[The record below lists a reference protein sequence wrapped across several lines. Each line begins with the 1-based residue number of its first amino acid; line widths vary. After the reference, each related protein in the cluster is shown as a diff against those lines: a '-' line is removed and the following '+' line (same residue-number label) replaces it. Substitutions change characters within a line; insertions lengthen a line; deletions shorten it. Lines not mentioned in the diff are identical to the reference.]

1 MPPVE
6 PPVDKPTSTDTAP
19 PPGPEQAQPKPPLKE
34 RLKVLMTEYGF
45 LAVVVYLSTSVVSMT
60 VFTIALQTADLKAL
74 GERFGVS
81 LEGTSGLLGTLG
93 AAWVLT
99 KIIQVPRIFAT
110 LALTP
115 LIGRIPFVARQL
127 KRLD

>member
-1 MPPVE
+1 MPPVD
-6 PPVDKPTSTDTAP
+6 PPVEKPTSTDTAP
-19 PPGPEQAQPKPPLKE
+19 TQDPAQTQTKPPLRE

-45 LAVVVYLSTSVVSMT
+45 LAVLIYLSTSVVSMT
-60 VFTIALQTADLKAL
+60 VFTVLIQSADLKAL
-74 GERFGVS
+74 GDRFGVQ

-127 KRLD
+127 KRLE

>member
-1 MPPVE
+1 MPPVD
-6 PPVDKPTSTDTAP
+6 PPVEKPTSTDTAP
-19 PPGPEQAQPKPPLKE
+19 PQAPAQAKPPLKE

-45 LAVVVYLSTSVVSMT
+45 LAVLIYLSTSVVSMT
-60 VFTIALQTADLKAL
+60 VFTVLLQSMDLKAL
-74 GERFGVS
+74 GDRFGVQ

>member
-1 MPPVE
+1 MPPVD
-6 PPVDKPTSTDTAP
+6 PPVEKPTSTDTAP
-19 PPGPEQAQPKPPLKE
+19 TQGPAQTQPPLKE

-45 LAVVVYLSTSVVSMT
+45 LAVLVYLSTSVVSIT
-60 VFTIALQTADLKAL
+60 VFTVLIQTADLKAL
-74 GERFGVS
+74 GDRFGVQ
-81 LEGTSGLLGTLG
+81 LKGTSGLLGTLG

-99 KIIQVPRIFAT
+99 KLIQVPRIFAT

-127 KRLD
+127 KRLE

>member
-1 MPPVE
+1 MPPVD
-6 PPVDKPTSTDTAP
+6 PPVEKPTSTDTVP
-19 PPGPEQAQPKPPLKE
+19 TQGPAQAQTKPPLKE

-45 LAVVVYLSTSVVSMT
+45 LAVLVYLSTSVVSIT
-60 VFTIALQTADLKAL
+60 VFTVLIQTADLKAL
-74 GERFGVS
+74 GDRFGVQ

-99 KIIQVPRIFAT
+99 KLIQVPRIFAT

-127 KRLD
+127 KRLE